1 MKNAT
6 VLTNLDFLVVGV
18 IDAKLRIFLTTASES
33 VESAALT
40 ALTNPT
46 SPPPSPKKL
55 LTIDHIDLVTD
66 GASKPAGVRIGPAL
80 IVDSR
85 YFDRRMAGL
94 KTVMITSAC
103 RGIPAPSE
111 SDYDP

>member
-1 MKNAT
+1 
-6 VLTNLDFLVVGV
+6 
-18 IDAKLRIFLTTASES
+18 
-33 VESAALT
+33 
-40 ALTNPT
+40 
-46 SPPPSPKKL
+46 
-55 LTIDHIDLVTD
+55 
-66 GASKPAGVRIGPAL
+66 L